1 MVAVLS
7 PSKRKRTLQ
16 NISGS
21 WKGNR
26 LSMTGTRSQK
36 LLLPKEV
43 QRTECAKDTVKHKS
57 EEAKK
62 GGGVQEGDGL
72 GKQGGCCSLHET
84 RVYCTHGDMN
94 NVKRL
99 HFWEKEASKGDL
111 QS

>member
-26 LSMTGTRSQK
+26 LSMTGTRSRK

-43 QRTECAKDTVKHKS
+43 QRTECAKDTVKHES
-57 EEAKK
+57 EGVGCRK
-62 GGGVQEGDGL
+62 GMG
-72 GKQGGCCSLHET
+72 
-84 RVYCTHGDMN
+84 
-94 NVKRL
+94 
-99 HFWEKEASKGDL
+99 
-111 QS
+111 